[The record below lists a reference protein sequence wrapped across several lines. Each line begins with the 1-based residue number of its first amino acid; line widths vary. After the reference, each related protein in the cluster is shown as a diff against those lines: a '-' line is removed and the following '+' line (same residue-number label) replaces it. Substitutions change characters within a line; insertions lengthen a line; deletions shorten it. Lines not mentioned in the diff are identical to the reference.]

1 MVTIHASMPPFGMR
15 RRCTA
20 PSLFKRAFDGIGSK
34 SQVKQKEVGDE
45 SDCCDGPGCGN
56 GRNETGGA
64 TRAAAIDKRRR
75 RRGPCR
81 SEERRV
87 GKGCVGMCRFRG
99 VPEH

>member
-64 TRAAAIDKRRR
+64 TRAAAIDQRSR
-75 RRGPCR
+75 RRGPCIGLRQHLTGLAFDLDGR
-81 SEERRV
+81 SEE
-87 GKGCVGMCRFRG
+87 
-99 VPEH
+99 